1 MNNCYVVLEG
11 ERPVQVF
18 FDAEEAYFYKEKLLN
33 MNEERTKEE
42 YGIEDDAAAAY
53 QNGYDGGFV
62 EVVSIDL
69 DSIPEDQE
77 EYTVN
82 TSTGDVDIWMEDIY
96 RLIDKG
102 NEKL

>member
-18 FDAEEAYFYKEKLLN
+18 FDAEEASAYGEELLN
-33 MNEERTKEE
+33 INENQTKEE

-53 QNGYDGGFV
+53 QNGYDGGLV
-62 EVVSIDL
+62 EVVSIDF
-69 DSIPEDQE
+69 DSISEDQE
-77 EYTVN
+77 EYTVS

-96 RLIDKG
+96 RLLDKK
-102 NEKL
+102 E